1 MNGSITTPPS
11 PEANGQAKRVV
22 TPFGAKA
29 TADDVSDGIDL
40 TGKHAVVTGG
50 ASGIGI
56 ETTKTLARRGATVT
70 LAVRNV
76 EAGTTVAEQI
86 TAETGNR
93 DIEVRQL
100 ELTDLDSVR
109 RFTDGWDKPLHLLI
123 NNAGVMAIPDRDTN
137 NGGWE
142 AQFATNFLGHFA
154 LAVGLRRALADA
166 DGARVVSVSSSAHL
180 FSPVVFDDI
189 NFRFR
194 PYDPLQAY
202 GQSKTAVILFGV
214 AASSRWADDGITVN
228 SLNPGAIATP
238 LQRHSGGKLA
248 TPLDLQK
255 TPAQGASTTVL
266 LATSPQ
272 LDGISGRYF
281 NDNQEATPVDH
292 RPSDVTELV
301 NSVAEYAL
309 DVDGADRLWDRAS
322 RTIR

>member
-1 MNGSITTPPS
+1 MTTS
-11 PEANGQAKRVV
+11 DRIV
-22 TPFGAKA
+22 TPFGPQA
-29 TADDVSDGIDL
+29 TADDVSDGISL
-40 TGKHAVVTGG
+40 EGKRAIVTGG

-56 ETTKTLARRGATVT
+56 ETTNTLVRRGAAVT

-76 EAGTTVAEQI
+76 EAGKEVADRI
-86 TAETGNR
+86 MAETGKG
-93 DIEVRQL
+93 DVDVRRL
-100 ELTDLDSVR
+100 ELTDHSSVR
-109 RFTDGWDKPLHLLI
+109 TFVDGWDRPLHLLI
-123 NNAGVMAIPDRDTN
+123 NNAGVMAIPERIVNDD
-137 NGGWE
+137 GWE
-142 AQFATNFLGHFA
+142 GQFATNFLGHFA
-154 LAVGLRRALADA
+154 LAVGLHAALADA
-166 DGARVVSVSSSAHL
+166 HGARVVSVSSSAHL
-180 FSPVVFDDI
+180 FSPVVFDGI

-238 LQRHSGGKLA
+238 LQRHTGGKLA
-248 TPLDLQK
+248 TPLHLQK
-255 TPAQGASTTVL
+255 TPAQGAATTVL

-272 LDGISGRYF
+272 LEGVSGRYF

-309 DVDGADRLWDRAS
+309 DIDAADRLWNLAS
-322 RTIR
+322 QTIR

>member
-1 MNGSITTPPS
+1 MSGRI
-11 PEANGQAKRVV
+11 V
-22 TPFGAKA
+22 TPFGPQA
-29 TADDVSDGIDL
+29 TADEVSDGISL
-40 TGKHAVVTGG
+40 AGKRAIVTGG

-56 ETTKTLARRGATVT
+56 ETSKTLAARGAAVT

-76 EAGTTVAEQI
+76 QAGTEVADRI
-86 TAETGNR
+86 RFETGN
-93 DIEVRQL
+93 DNIDVREL
-100 ELTDLDSVR
+100 ELTDLRSVR
-109 RFTDGWDKPLHLLI
+109 RFVEGWNEPLHLLI
-123 NNAGVMAIPDRDTN
+123 NNAGVMAIPERTVNDDS
-137 NGGWE
+137 WE
-142 AQFATNFLGHFA
+142 GQFATNFLGHFA
-154 LAVGLRRALADA
+154 LTVGLRPSMAGV

-180 FSPVVFDDI
+180 FSPIVFDDI

-214 AASSRWADDGITVN
+214 GASHRWSDDGITVN

-238 LQRHSGGKLA
+238 LQRHTGGKLA
-248 TPLDLQK
+248 TPLNLQK
-255 TPAQGASTTVL
+255 TPAQGAATTVL

-272 LDGISGRYF
+272 LKGVSGRYF

-309 DVDGADRLWDRAS
+309 DIDAADRLWDLAGRA
-322 RTIR
+322 IR